1 MCLLFIFFD
10 IFLYLLY
17 LSGRMALLVT
27 LFLVLVNIFNTV
39 TTNTPKAEGKIL
51 KWHHNINKNVDYHYI
66 TFFILFSFL
75 GLTAIE
81 AWMLACILFVFGTL
95 TEYAGILFAVGLDPT
110 AEECIDEDES
120 KITNGGGRN
129 LGSQNIKNSP
139 QALPYKWYFSNLI
152 YYQFL
157 QH

>member
-1 MCLLFIFFD
+1 
-10 IFLYLLY
+10 
-17 LSGRMALLVT
+17 
-27 LFLVLVNIFNTV
+27 
-39 TTNTPKAEGKIL
+39 
-51 KWHHNINKNVDYHYI
+51 
-66 TFFILFSFL
+66 
-75 GLTAIE
+75 
-81 AWMLACILFVFGTL
+81 MLACILFVFGTL

-157 QH
+157 QHYTAVYMNWYLKLFF

>member
-1 MCLLFIFFD
+1 
-10 IFLYLLY
+10 
-17 LSGRMALLVT
+17 MALLVT

-51 KWHHNINKNVDYHYI
+51 KLHHNINIGDFIQTKYHYI
-66 TFFILFSFL
+66 IFFISLSFL

-129 LGSQNIKNSP
+129 LGSQNIKSSP
-139 QALPYKWYFSNLI
+139 PTLPYKWYFLS
-152 YYQFL
+152 
-157 QH
+157 

>member
-1 MCLLFIFFD
+1 
-10 IFLYLLY
+10 
-17 LSGRMALLVT
+17 
-27 LFLVLVNIFNTV
+27 
-39 TTNTPKAEGKIL
+39 
-51 KWHHNINKNVDYHYI
+51 
-66 TFFILFSFL
+66 
-75 GLTAIE
+75 
-81 AWMLACILFVFGTL
+81 MLACILFVFGTL

-110 AEECIDEDES
+110 AEECMDEDES

-157 QH
+157 QHYNHTSIHGLIFEIIFF